1 MCVFMACLVLL
12 GAGRELLL
20 LLLLLLLALDLLLVL
35 DAPYQVQL
43 ILAQGRRQQAC
54 PPALDRAEDRAEDR
68 GHGLRPR
75 YVYRAPHLLY
85 RRYIGIIQRPRA
97 VEFVGQD
104 DIRQRPLDAMPPGP
118 GRERDWSCRLHRDSG
133 RHCRWLD
140 RTSKKGTPF
149 LVQASCMHALST
161 KS

>member
-1 MCVFMACLVLL
+1 MCVSMVCFVLL
-12 GAGRELLL
+12 GARRELLL
-20 LLLLLLLALDLLLVL
+20 LLLLLLLFAVELLLVL

-43 ILAQGRRQQAC
+43 VLVQGRRQQARS
-54 PPALDRAEDRAEDR
+54 PALDRAEDR

-75 YVYRAPHLLY
+75 YIYRAPHRLR
-85 RRYIGIIQRPRA
+85 RRYIGVIQRPRA

-118 GRERDWSCRLHRDSG
+118 GRQRDWSRRLHRISG

>member
-1 MCVFMACLVLL
+1 MCVCECEKEKMRVSMVCLVLL
-12 GAGRELLL
+12 GAGREVLL
-20 LLLLLLLALDLLLVL
+20 LLLLLLLALELLLVL

-43 ILAQGRRQQAC
+43 VLAQGRRQQAL
-54 PPALDRAEDRAEDR
+54 PPALDRAEDR

-75 YVYRAPHLLY
+75 YVYRAPHRLC

-118 GRERDWSCRLHRDSG
+118 WRERDWRRLHRISG
-133 RHCRWLD
+133 RH
-140 RTSKKGTPF
+140 
-149 LVQASCMHALST
+149 
-161 KS
+161 